1 MTMKKRTKTLSAI
14 ITGAAILIGG
24 IWLINESRYPNVPA
38 FDDYKLTIRDYCAKY
53 LVNVN
58 FTY

>member
-1 MTMKKRTKTLSAI
+1 MKKRIKPLPVI
-14 ITGAAILIGG
+14 IVAAAILIGG
-24 IWLINESRYPNVPA
+24 IWGINESRYPNVPA
-38 FDDYKLTIRDYCAKY
+38 FNDYKLTIRGYCAKY